1 MTTPSADADSSA
13 TVPQSPTRQAVECE
27 EGLRRV
33 LAYIC
38 ARRHRRLIAFAGV
51 FLLIYSIVSI
61 PLSFLSATAYG
72 LLFPII
78 YDENIPIGVEMY
90 RLILSLM
97 RIMPSLIITLLI
109 FLRLRKTYLSTSR
122 PDDSRKV

>member
-1 MTTPSADADSSA
+1 MTTSPAEPDSPA
-13 TVPQSPTRQAVECE
+13 TVPQSPTRQAAECE
-27 EGLRRV
+27 AGLRRV

-38 ARRHRRLIAFAGV
+38 ARRHRRLIAFAAI
-51 FLLIYSIVSI
+51 FLLIYAIVSI

-78 YDENIPIGVEMY
+78 YDEDIPIGVEIY
-90 RLILSLM
+90 RLILSMM

-109 FLRLRKTYLSTSR
+109 FLRLRKTYLSYIPPR
-122 PDDSRKV
+122 

>member
-1 MTTPSADADSSA
+1 MTTSAADSDP
-13 TVPQSPTRQAVECE
+13 TVISPKSPTREAVECE

-51 FLLIYSIVSI
+51 FLLIYAIVSI
-61 PLSFLSATAYG
+61 PLSFLSSTAYG
-72 LLFPII
+72 LLFPFI
-78 YDENIPIGVEMY
+78 YDEGIPIGVEMY
-90 RLILSLM
+90 SLILSMM

-109 FLRLRKTYLSTSR
+109 FLRLRKTYLSYIPPR
-122 PDDSRKV
+122 